1 MIDMG
6 NSTSSELIEQAFGKT
21 KKDAL
26 DNLEA
31 SLKYKYNMDII
42 IAGDKRG
49 FLYGGAVLEIKYDNF
64 NNMTRAYVE
73 LK

>member
-1 MIDMG
+1 MG
-6 NSTSSELIEQAFGKT
+6 NSPSSELIEQAFGKT

-31 SLKYKYNMDII
+31 LLKYKYKMSII
-42 IAGDKRG
+42 IVGDKRG
-49 FLYGGAVLEIKYDNF
+49 FLYGGAVVEIKYENIND
-64 NNMTRAYVE
+64 MKMAYVE